1 MDYLYNYHAGK
12 LKFGLIL
19 LEFNDAI
26 AEGDGDRLHNLYKLV
41 LLLYKSNNR
50 HKYAYVVLLYLVK
63 ISALYTEFGAFQLK
77 WNRFYNKYG
86 KPGKNIS
93 LDLKKEQQN
102 KVIKTLWRSVGA
114 NLNEKRASRLA
125 NTIQPL
131 EEILHSIDNDCK
143 LSDRQGHRS
152 SEETQEA
159 VTQIVDDLMEI
170 EAFKQHPDRDGH
182 HSFQDFPESLVNL
195 DYRDYHSWMT
205 DKIKLWGSIFDRI
218 GKH

>member
-1 MDYLYNYHAGK
+1 M
-12 LKFGLIL
+12 
-19 LEFNDAI
+19 
-26 AEGDGDRLHNLYKLV
+26 
-41 LLLYKSNNR
+41 
-50 HKYAYVVLLYLVK
+50 
-63 ISALYTEFGAFQLK
+63 
-77 WNRFYNKYG
+77 G

-93 LDLKKEQQN
+93 VDLKKEQQN
-102 KVIKTLWRSVGA
+102 KVIKTLWQSVVA